1 MAPWHV
7 CPSTAGP
14 GCQPYKLINPIQPVT
29 EPLELIDMTT
39 MLGRGSGHLIDAR
52 GLTKLYPMEVGFGAR
67 NKSFLS
73 AVEDLDLAIFQGE
86 TLGLVGESGS
96 GKSTVARLLLGL
108 TEPTRGEVLYKD
120 QNIYSLPRREMRK
133 LRRKIQ
139 VVFQD
144 PFSSMN
150 PRHSVKTIVSEG
162 IRVQDKEAKA
172 QRVTEVLGL
181 VGLTPDVMR
190 RYPHEFSGGQR
201 QRIAIAR
208 ALAVD
213 PELLILDEPV
223 SSLDVSIQSQI
234 LNLLQ
239 DLKKRVGLTYLFIS
253 HDLSVIK
260 HIADR
265 VAVMYL
271 GHLME
276 LASKQELFSNP
287 LHPYTQA
294 LLSVVPTVGKREA
307 ERNIPLKGEVPT
319 PIDVPNRCR
328 FAPRCFRPVDQS
340 WEEVPLL
347 KQAEPTHYVR
357 CFNYASLSEA
367 LENLE
372 TGP

>member
-1 MAPWHV
+1 MATTPE
-7 CPSTAGP
+7 GERR
-14 GCQPYKLINPIQPVT
+14 
-29 EPLELIDMTT
+29 EP
-39 MLGRGSGHLIDAR
+39 LIDAR
-52 GLTKLYPMEVGFGAR
+52 GLTKLYPVKVGFGAR
-67 NKSFLS
+67 KKSFLS
-73 AVEDLDLAIFQGE
+73 AVEDFDLAIFKGE

-96 GKSTVARLLLGL
+96 GKSTIARLLLGL
-108 TEPTRGEVLYKD
+108 VEPTRGEVLYRG
-120 QNIYSLPRREMRK
+120 QNIYSLPRGEMRK
-133 LRRKIQ
+133 LRRNIQ

-162 IRVQDKEAKA
+162 IRLGDQEAKVK
-172 QRVTEVLGL
+172 RVTEVLGL
-181 VGLTPDVMR
+181 VGLAPDVIG

-213 PELLILDEPV
+213 PELVILDEPV

-239 DLKKRVGLTYLFIS
+239 DLKRSVGLTYLFIS

-276 LASKQELFSNP
+276 LASKHDLFSNP

-294 LLSVVPTVGKREA
+294 LLSVVPTVGKHA
-307 ERNIPLKGEVPT
+307 PERRIPLKGEVPT

-340 WEEVPLL
+340 WEEVPNLG
-347 KQAEPTHYVR
+347 QAEQAHYVR
-357 CFNYASLSEA
+357 CFNYAPLSETLKS
-367 LENLE
+367 LEAVR
-372 TGP
+372 